1 MPTVNVGSVLT
12 VDKGRY
18 VDDQV
23 NDLVVVTNV
32 QPTTVSGHSYAW
44 TVTLQS
50 AFSSNF
56 RNGFVLTRTRDYA
69 SPYYLI
75 KSVDATKTILTV
87 VGDWTPTPATPNF
100 GGNVSASPL
109 VGNATVTT
117 VNILKSYQ
125 WFRNGVAISRNASA
139 AVYTAQPAD
148 VGTNLTV
155 QETATY
161 WDTQNVTT
169 VTQAAS
175 YSVAAG
181 TPDPYLVYSEN
192 IVYLGSFALSDSQDG
207 PLQTVDG
214 DNGKMMSVNTYNGQ
228 ATLYIGSTQ
237 FGKMAEYVVPPLVD
251 LLANPSFNWYNL
263 NQAQFA
269 RNQATTPNR
278 KFFDPT
284 EGKNIQY
291 GVQGGAGF
299 STFWG
304 SLPIASNRLLI
315 GSVNWYTSAQNAAMW
330 TRPQDLTATG
340 QVSGPFYATDPVQD
354 NPRWYNGYICNI
366 PSTLVN
372 GSNYQTLLGGDVISG
387 SYVTSID
394 ANISRGPTALV
405 WNTSDISTAL
415 TKSVTGTVASVQ
427 AAGAAS
433 QYLIGLGASF
443 GFDPTNNYLTIINGS
458 GRLQTNKIVAW
469 NNSTKVA
476 TIQRMDGGAT
486 IFRSLN
492 ITGITLSSPV
502 VVNLSADSGNLY
514 DPGQA
519 PGYGVTI
526 KNVVGT
532 TQLNNN
538 TYYCIGNGASISLY
552 QDVACTIPVNGSG
565 FTPWVSGGT
574 VDVIPTTASTYQVV
588 PKIDGK
594 ILLGHTEYM
603 QSYAFPVLSG
613 VYSNATGPVGHFIP
627 NGTKSLIYIGTGG
640 DGEWVYSPGAFGFIG
655 TGPLIYDTGTNF
667 AGPHTFPWSTRVWCY
682 NLDDLVAVKN
692 GTRPGNGSA
701 NWDGAYNAPNQLKP
715 YAVFNLT
722 IPVPSVSQFMISACA
737 YDPATKRIY
746 VAGRGSVNF
755 GRQPIHVYQVTN
767 AVVA

>member
-1 MPTVNVGSVLT
+1 MPTVNVGSILT
-12 VDKGRY
+12 LNKGRY

-50 AFSSNF
+50 AFSANF
-56 RNGFVLTRTRDYA
+56 RNGFVLTRTRAYN
-69 SPYYLI
+69 SPYYFI

-117 VNILKSYQ
+117 VNILKFYK
-125 WFRNGVAISRNASA
+125 WFRNGVAISRNADA
-139 AVYTAQPAD
+139 AVYTAQSVD
-148 VGTNLTV
+148 VGANVTV
-155 QETATY
+155 QETAAY

-169 VTQAAS
+169 VTQSAS
-175 YSVAAG
+175 YSVASG
-181 TPDPYLVYSEN
+181 TPDPYLVYSDN
-192 IVYLGSFALSDSQDG
+192 IVYLGSFALSDSKDG
-207 PLQTVDG
+207 PLQAIDY
-214 DNGKMMSVNTYNGQ
+214 DNGKMMSVNSYNGQ
-228 ATLYIGSTQ
+228 TTLYIGGQ
-237 FGKMAEYVVPPLVD
+237 NFGKMAEFVVPALVD

-284 EGKNIQY
+284 EGLNSQY
-291 GVQGGAGF
+291 GIQGGAGAA
-299 STFWG
+299 SLWG
-304 SLPIASNRLLI
+304 SLPISENKLLI
-315 GSVNWYTSAQNAAMW
+315 GSVNTYTSAINSAMW

-340 QVSGPFYATDPVQD
+340 QVSGPFYVTDPSQD
-354 NPRWYNGYICNI
+354 NPRWYSAYICNV

-372 GSNYQTLLGGDVISG
+372 GSNYQSLLGGDVISG
-387 SYVTSID
+387 SYVISVD
-394 ANISRGPTALV
+394 ANASRGPTALV
-405 WNTSDISTAL
+405 WNTSGISTAL

-427 AAGAAS
+427 AGGSAN

-443 GFDPTNNYLTIINGS
+443 GFDPTNNFITFVSGS
-458 GRLQTNKIVAW
+458 GRLQTTKVVAW
-469 NNSTKVA
+469 DNSTKVA
-476 TIQRMDGGAT
+476 TVQRSDPSVT
-486 IFRSLN
+486 IFPSLN
-492 ITGITLSSPV
+492 VTGVTLSSPV
-502 VVNLSADSGNLY
+502 VVNLSASSNNLY
-514 DPGQA
+514 DPGYRV
-519 PGYGVTI
+519 GYGVTI
-526 KNVVGT
+526 KNIVGT

-538 TYYCIGNGASISLY
+538 TYYCIGSGSSISLY
-552 QDVACTIPVNGSG
+552 QDADCTIPVNGSG

-574 VDVIPTTASTYQVV
+574 VDVIPTTSSTYQVV
-588 PKIDGK
+588 PKIDGQ

-613 VYSNATGPVGHFIP
+613 VYSNATGPAGHFIP

-655 TGPLIYDTGTNF
+655 EGPLIYDTGVNY

-692 GTRPGNGSA
+692 GTRPGGGSP

-722 IPVPSVSQFMISACA
+722 IPVPSLSQFMISACA
-737 YDPATKRIY
+737 YDPATRRIY
-746 VAGRGSVNF
+746 VAGRGSTNF
-755 GRQPIHVYQVTN
+755 GRTPVHVYEVTN
-767 AVVA
+767 AVTA